1 MGRTKPTARQH
12 HQSRPRPRRYRPKS
26 VTTRHSISRRC
37 RRPYRGALAVA
48 GAALVLLPKPFDGM
62 VQDILQTLHP
72 DLKLMDSAVFA
83 LHDASEHFLTEVFQ
97 DAGLVAK
104 KGDQDDEG
112 TAHAD
117 KRFLQ
122 LARRIRGER
131 S

>member
-1 MGRTKPTARQH
+1 
-12 HQSRPRPRRYRPKS
+12 
-26 VTTRHSISRRC
+26 
-37 RRPYRGALAVA
+37 VA
-48 GAALVLLPKPFDGM
+48 GAALVLLPKPLDGM

-97 DAGLVAK
+97 DAGLVTAK
-104 KGDQDDEG
+104 KGGKDDEG